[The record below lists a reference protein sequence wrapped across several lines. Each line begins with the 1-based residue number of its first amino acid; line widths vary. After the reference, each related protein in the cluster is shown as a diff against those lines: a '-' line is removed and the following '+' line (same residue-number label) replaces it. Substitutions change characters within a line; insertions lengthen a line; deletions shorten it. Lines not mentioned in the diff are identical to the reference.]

1 VALDPGVNLPAVD
14 AAGSAHVGYD
24 AEKCAF
30 LQQPESIHAR
40 FATDHGIAAAFKSGL
55 NICHHGGL
63 ILDEQHGQTL
73 RS

>member
-1 VALDPGVNLPAVD
+1 VALDPGVNLPAVH

-30 LQQPESIHAR
+30 FEQTQSIHAR
-40 FATDHGIAAAFKSGL
+40 FATDYGIAAALKSGL

-63 ILDEQHGQTL
+63 ILDEQHGQRL